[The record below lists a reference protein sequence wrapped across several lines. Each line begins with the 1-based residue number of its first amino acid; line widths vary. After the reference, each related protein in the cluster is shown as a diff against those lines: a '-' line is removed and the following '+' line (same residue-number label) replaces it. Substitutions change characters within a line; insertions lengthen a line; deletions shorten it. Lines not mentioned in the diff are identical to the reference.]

1 MIVLDASAVL
11 AWLLRLEPAAA
22 ISRRFQAPGESLHA
36 PHLLNVEVLHGLR
49 RHALRGKMSRTRG
62 DEALEDLLD
71 VDVSLYPHA
80 PLAGRVWELREN
92 LTAYDAAYVALAE
105 ALDAPLITT
114 DGRLARAPGHS
125 ATVELFG

>member
-1 MIVLDASAVL
+1 
-11 AWLLRLEPAAA
+11 
-22 ISRRFQAPGESLHA
+22 
-36 PHLLNVEVLHGLR
+36 
-49 RHALRGKMSRTRG
+49 MSRTRS

-80 PLAGRVWELREN
+80 PLTGRIWELREN

-114 DGRLARAPGHS
+114 DGRLARASGHC
-125 ATVELFG
+125 ATVELYG